1 MRVCVRVRP
10 LTESEHLEGD
20 EAWLLEGT
28 SRITERDVGEKN
40 RGARS
45 FNFDRVFPAPSLND
59 AVYES
64 MGREIVNDAM
74 RGYHGAI
81 VAYGQTA
88 TGKTHTMQGTPTSPG
103 LIPLAIEEAFN
114 HIAGASQEREY
125 ALRVSYLE
133 VYNETIRDLLYDETL
148 DDPGEPP
155 SRWGGAALRPRDPK
169 PRRPPP
175 IRLVD
180 DAKRGVT
187 QLKGIREVS
196 VASVGDVF
204 DTIVEGEARRSVGE
218 TEFNSRSSRSHA
230 ILRLTIES
238 SARRGAGDRRAADL
252 RVLTSTLSFVDLAG
266 SERCP
271 EASAPARVK
280 EGAYINKSLHALAL
294 VVSKLSAGVT
304 KADHVPYRDSKLTR
318 LLRPALGGKARVA
331 LVCTASLAASAAEE
345 TANTLKFAQ
354 RAKKVVQRGSD
365 TRDSVVDTSSL
376 LAHYRA
382 QIDALKADLAL
393 ANETNASLQRV
404 ESGSS
409 LAPEAPAE
417 DLSREDDAE
426 RLAAAAAAAAAT
438 EDERATLRGAVDH
451 LERLILKSG
460 ERSPSPT
467 ALTTLAE
474 QATDAE
480 RSPNPKAQFFS
491 ERKWR
496 GAKGRRSMTLPPR
509 ALAAD
514 APSPPR
520 EDLPAVA
527 EDAADDADG
536 AAPHRRARHHHGGA
550 HHKHDKRAG
559 AAKGKDDLLLRDLE
573 GLLERGAAL
582 CASSTGPEREQHAAL
597 LESFRDDA
605 QSRRASCPGTVE
617 PLPPPPPPE
626 EASSPPDAMVSS
638 LLGIKQAIEKVLAR
652 GPEPPPE
659 AAPATPGLRSPTK
672 DDAAALE
679 KRAAGLEA
687 DLQRAREDAT
697 FVLAQLDKAE
707 AENERLQ
714 AELVRVTDILAAREA
729 ELLAAKGLDSPE
741 DETF

>member
-1 MRVCVRVRP
+1 SSAMAERQMRVCVRVRP
-10 LTESEHLEGD
+10 LTASEHLEGD

-40 RGARS
+40 RCARS

-169 PRRPPP
+169 PRKPPP

-187 QLKGIREVS
+187 RLQGIREVS

-204 DTIVEGEARRSVGE
+204 DTIVEGEARRAVGE

-252 RVLTSTLSFVDLAG
+252 SVLTSTLSFVDLAG

-280 EGAYINKSLHALAL
+280 EGAYINKSLHLCR
-294 VVSKLSAGVT
+294 KQPLSAGAT

-345 TANTLKFAQ
+345 TAHTLKFAQ
-354 RAKKVVQRGSD
+354 RAKKV
-365 TRDSVVDTSSL
+365 
-376 LAHYRA
+376 
-382 QIDALKADLAL
+382 
-393 ANETNASLQRV
+393 
-404 ESGSS
+404 
-409 LAPEAPAE
+409 
-417 DLSREDDAE
+417 
-426 RLAAAAAAAAAT
+426 
-438 EDERATLRGAVDH
+438 
-451 LERLILKSG
+451 
-460 ERSPSPT
+460 
-467 ALTTLAE
+467 
-474 QATDAE
+474 
-480 RSPNPKAQFFS
+480 
-491 ERKWR
+491 
-496 GAKGRRSMTLPPR
+496 
-509 ALAAD
+509 
-514 APSPPR
+514 
-520 EDLPAVA
+520 
-527 EDAADDADG
+527 
-536 AAPHRRARHHHGGA
+536 
-550 HHKHDKRAG
+550 
-559 AAKGKDDLLLRDLE
+559 
-573 GLLERGAAL
+573 
-582 CASSTGPEREQHAAL
+582 
-597 LESFRDDA
+597 
-605 QSRRASCPGTVE
+605 
-617 PLPPPPPPE
+617 
-626 EASSPPDAMVSS
+626 
-638 LLGIKQAIEKVLAR
+638 
-652 GPEPPPE
+652 
-659 AAPATPGLRSPTK
+659 
-672 DDAAALE
+672 
-679 KRAAGLEA
+679 
-687 DLQRAREDAT
+687 
-697 FVLAQLDKAE
+697 
-707 AENERLQ
+707 
-714 AELVRVTDILAAREA
+714 
-729 ELLAAKGLDSPE
+729 
-741 DETF
+741 

>member
-1 MRVCVRVRP
+1 
-10 LTESEHLEGD
+10 
-20 EAWLLEGT
+20 
-28 SRITERDVGEKN
+28 
-40 RGARS
+40 
-45 FNFDRVFPAPSLND
+45 
-59 AVYES
+59 
-64 MGREIVNDAM
+64 
-74 RGYHGAI
+74 
-81 VAYGQTA
+81 
-88 TGKTHTMQGTPTSPG
+88 MQGTPTSPG

-133 VYNETIRDLLYDETL
+133 
-148 DDPGEPP
+148 
-155 SRWGGAALRPRDPK
+155 
-169 PRRPPP
+169 
-175 IRLVD
+175 
-180 DAKRGVT
+180 
-187 QLKGIREVS
+187 GIREVS

-204 DTIVEGEARRSVGE
+204 DTIVEGEARRAVGE

-252 RVLTSTLSFVDLAG
+252 SVLTSTLSFVDLAG

-280 EGAYINKSLHALAL
+280 EGAYINKSLHLCRKQPAPLAL
-294 VVSKLSAGVT
+294 VVSKLSAGAT

-345 TANTLKFAQ
+345 TAHTLKFAQ

-393 ANETNASLQRV
+393 ASETSARSAR
-404 ESGSS
+404 
-409 LAPEAPAE
+409 
-417 DLSREDDAE
+417 E
-426 RLAAAAAAAAAT
+426 RL
-438 EDERATLRGAVDH
+438 
-451 LERLILKSG
+451 
-460 ERSPSPT
+460 
-467 ALTTLAE
+467 
-474 QATDAE
+474 ATDAE

-496 GAKGRRSMTLPPR
+496 GAKGRR
-509 ALAAD
+509 AA
-514 APSPPR
+514 
-520 EDLPAVA
+520 
-527 EDAADDADG
+527 
-536 AAPHRRARHHHGGA
+536 
-550 HHKHDKRAG
+550 
-559 AAKGKDDLLLRDLE
+559 
-573 GLLERGAAL
+573 
-582 CASSTGPEREQHAAL
+582 AS
-597 LESFRDDA
+597 
-605 QSRRASCPGTVE
+605 PGTVE

-638 LLGIKQAIEKVLAR
+638 LLGIKQAIEK
-652 GPEPPPE
+652 
-659 AAPATPGLRSPTK
+659 
-672 DDAAALE
+672 
-679 KRAAGLEA
+679 
-687 DLQRAREDAT
+687 
-697 FVLAQLDKAE
+697 LDKAE

-714 AELVRVTDILAAREA
+714 AELARATDILAAREA